1 MGCKFEI
8 MKIPKKML
16 FDMVMEGKLER
27 FDKKN
32 QKWISVPFEPNNEE
46 HIHLKNMH
54 YAQAEIDFVYEAME
68 IGVKVIR
75 EIN

>member
-1 MGCKFEI
+1 

-16 FDMVMEGKLER
+16 FNMVMEGNIEK

-32 QKWISVPFEPNNEE
+32 KKWIDVSFEPCNEE

-68 IGVKVIR
+68 IGVSVIR